1 MIINYFS
8 TDFIREEAVCPH
20 CDSDLLF
27 RFEGGV
33 LFVLCVH
40 CDYSQIDVPFYP
52 QRRHSQQITHSHQSS
67 LSLV

>member
-20 CDSDLLF
+20 CGADLLL

-40 CDYSQIDVPFYP
+40 CDFSQIDVPHVHSM
-52 QRRHSQQITHSHQSS
+52 RRRAYDSDSRQLS
-67 LSLV
+67 LSFS